1 MSQLTSC
8 EQTERCLGATGL
20 VLMLLTILLKWA
32 LLVRVISEGW
42 WLVLALMPLVG
53 WAFGQ
58 MVMLGSRWVDE
69 HQLPQ
74 NWRQS
79 VEVSWLWPQWLLL
92 LTALA
97 LTSGWTLTVLIIA
110 TWAWIVWWRKQLGG
124 INLAVALSW
133 VELTELTWLIGLVF
147 VMMP

>member
-1 MSQLTSC
+1 
-8 EQTERCLGATGL
+8 
-20 VLMLLTILLKWA
+20 
-32 LLVRVISEGW
+32 
-42 WLVLALMPLVG
+42 
-53 WAFGQ
+53 
-58 MVMLGSRWVDE
+58 
-69 HQLPQ
+69 
-74 NWRQS
+74 
-79 VEVSWLWPQWLLL
+79 LLL

-97 LTSGWTLTVLIIA
+97 LASGWTLTVLIIA